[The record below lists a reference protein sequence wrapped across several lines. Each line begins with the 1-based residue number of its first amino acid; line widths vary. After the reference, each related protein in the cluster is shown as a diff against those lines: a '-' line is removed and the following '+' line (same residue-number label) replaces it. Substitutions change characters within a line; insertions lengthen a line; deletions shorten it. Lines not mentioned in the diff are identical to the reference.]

1 MRISNECWASRQ
13 YEQKESMSMEKK
25 IAEMIAERLDGK
37 EVTVEL
43 TEVSKNNGQMRKAIV
58 IRSAGSNV
66 APTIYYNAE
75 LSDDEIAEY
84 VVNAYVDSL
93 DDQPE
98 FDINEIMS
106 EKYIKSHVV
115 PVLVNASKNAESLDD
130 LVHKDFVGDLAI
142 TYKVEIESM
151 NGADGFGKMTLR
163 KNHLEVIGMNEDE
176 VHESAIANV
185 QGKGEV
191 LSLASIMSEM
201 MGADMPDEVEPSI
214 MVVTN
219 KSRCHGAA
227 MILDEDV
234 AKKLRER
241 GDAYV
246 IPSSIHELLVVS
258 TEGEGNDPEDF
269 VAMIR
274 DVNETAVS
282 PEEFLSDNL
291 YKFTENGLEMVEV

>member
-1 MRISNECWASRQ
+1 
-13 YEQKESMSMEKK
+13 MEKK

-98 FDINEIMS
+98 LDMDEIMS

-115 PVLVNASKNAESLDD
+115 PMLVNAGKNAESLDAT
-130 LVHKDFVGDLAI
+130 VHKDFVGDLVI
-142 TYKVEIESM
+142 TYKVEIESA
-151 NGADGFGKMTLR
+151 NSADGFGRMTL
-163 KNHLEVIGMNEDE
+163 KKSHLEMIGMTEDE

-185 QGKGEV
+185 QGKGKV
-191 LSLASIMSEM
+191 LSLASVMSDI
-201 MGADMPDEVEPSI
+201 MGADMPDMPDESEPSI
-214 MVVTN
+214 MVITN
-219 KSRCHGAA
+219 KSRCLGAA

-234 AKKLRER
+234 AEKLRER
-241 GDAYV
+241 GDVYI

-258 TEGEGNDPEDF
+258 TEGEGNDPETL
-269 VAMIR
+269 VSMIR
-274 DVNETAVS
+274 NVNETAVS